1 MLRRQKLNDIL
12 ELIDDRNL
20 DSLGFQ
26 EVIDESR

>member
-1 MLRRQKLNDIL
+1 MLRRKKFNDIL